1 MSRNVSDPLDD
12 GNYSVQGMVVLRGPP
27 NLDLAKVNRIVN
39 ELRLATMVPSHLA
52 EILLYG

>member
-12 GNYSVQGMVVLRGPP
+12 GNYPVQGMVVLRGPP

>member
-12 GNYSVQGMVVLRGPP
+12 RNYPVQGMVVLRGPP

-39 ELRLATMVPSHLA
+39 ELRLATVPSHLA

>member
-12 GNYSVQGMVVLRGPP
+12 GNYPVQGMVVLRGPP

-39 ELRLATMVPSHLA
+39 ELRLATVPSHLA
-52 EILLYG
+52 EILHLYG